1 MKKEEAL
8 DLLRRGEASIW
19 NEYRK
24 RHPNWA
30 PNFEGEDLSGL
41 DFHPVNKEPFDL
53 SHANLVA
60 AKLPSIDRLLPFGS
74 QVRLGSNSIFFNAT
88 DLTLNENV
96 EHIQD
101 LLQSIPK
108 DMAEGGPLSGALI
121 SLATTI
127 EGGFDLDL
135 LVKFGAVFV
144 TEDELRRRRAS
155 IPHQVFISYAWADE
169 QVVLAIE
176 QWLRLRGLTTTIDK
190 RDFFA
195 GAKIRNEIMRNMS
208 EADVILI
215 FHSER
220 SKEKPWIEFEREFAA
235 DLEMDAKQ
243 SGQEPPRIIFVVI
256 DDTRLPDATERNR
269 LAIMAKGKLFEEVCQ
284 EIYDNILLI
293 PRTSSDI
300 DLEQFKDYKF

>member
-1 MKKEEAL
+1 MKTEEAL
-8 DLLRRGEASIW
+8 DLLRRGESSIW

-30 PNFEGEDLSGL
+30 PNFEGEDLSDL

-60 AKLPSIDRLLPFGS
+60 AKLPSIDKLLPFGN
-74 QVRLGSNSIFFNAT
+74 QFRLGNNSILINAIAPT
-88 DLTLNENV
+88 SV
-96 EHIQD
+96 EDAEGFQDIFRHI
-101 LLQSIPK
+101 SK
-108 DMAEGGPLSGALI
+108 DMVEDGPLSGALI

-127 EGGFDLDL
+127 EGGIDLDL

-144 TEDELRRRRAS
+144 TEDELKRRRAS
-155 IPHQVFISYAWADE
+155 VPHKVFISYAWADE

-176 QWLRLRGLTTTIDK
+176 QWLRLRGLDTAIDK

-208 EADVILI
+208 AADVILI

-220 SKEKPWIEFEREFAA
+220 SKDKPWIEFEREFAA

-256 DDTRLPDATERNR
+256 DGTRLPDATERNR
-269 LAIMAKGKLFEEVCQ
+269 LAIMAKGKLLEEVCQ